1 MLPKLTR
8 DKPNWWAQSASVI
21 LAPPLQKQFFTWSV
35 GRLIEG
41 WNFVIPWYNCT
52 TMQQKE
58 NDLGFRFSLVNRI
71 NI

>member
-21 LAPPLQKQFFTWSV
+21 LATWSV

-41 WNFVIPWYNCT
+41 WNFVIPWT

-58 NDLGFRFSLVNRI
+58 NDLGFRFFLVNRI